1 MSISIICSGLG
12 WQAPCAKR
20 DQYANYKHWATQLH
34 SEFNA
39 CTSNGEEF
47 KFFTRV
53 SVVQPSA
60 SVARTQQE
68 PFS

>member
-1 MSISIICSGLG
+1 MTTSIICSGLG

-20 DQYANYKHWATQLH
+20 DQCANYKHWATQLH

-39 CTSNGEEF
+39 CTSSGEEF
-47 KFFTRV
+47 KFFARTGV
-53 SVVQPSA
+53 AAPVA

-68 PFS
+68 LFA